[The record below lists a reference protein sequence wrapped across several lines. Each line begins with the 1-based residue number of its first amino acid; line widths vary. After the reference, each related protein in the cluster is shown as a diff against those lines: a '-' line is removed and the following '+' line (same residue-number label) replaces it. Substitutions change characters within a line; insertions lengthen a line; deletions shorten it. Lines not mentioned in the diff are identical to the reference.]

1 MFFTRLVNTGRLI
14 WGMKDFK
21 RLRIWQ
27 NGMKIAA
34 TAYKLV
40 ESFPPQERF
49 TLSNQITKAAVS
61 IPSNIAEESSR
72 SSERDY
78 SRFVEIAL
86 GSSFE
91 LETQILI
98 SEALNFGN
106 AEIRKE
112 ILVDI
117 EQEQMM
123 LQSFLLKLKK

>member
-1 MFFTRLVNTGRLI
+1 
-14 WGMKDFK
+14 MKNFK

-27 NGMKIAA
+27 SGMKIAA

-40 ESFPPQERF
+40 ESFPGHERF
-49 TLSNQITKAAVS
+49 ALSNQITKAAVS
-61 IPSNIAEESSR
+61 IPSNIAEGSSR

-78 SRFVEIAL
+78 CRFIEIAL

-98 SEALNFGN
+98 SDALNFGSS
-106 AEIRKE
+106 ELRKE
-112 ILVDI
+112 ILVEI
-117 EQEQMM
+117 EQEHMM